1 MERKL
6 DTMDEGFRTLL
17 GMLTPRQRRRILLLL
32 GLMLV
37 GGVTE
42 LLTIGAVVP
51 FLALLAD
58 ANAVTRFPLLGEAL
72 SLLGASSRA
81 DQLLA
86 LTLAF
91 MAATL
96 VAAALRLLLTW
107 GTQRFAMRFGHHLAA
122 EIHRRTLLQPYDWHV
137 RHRSSVTISTLDQV
151 QQLLFTVIL
160 PLLQGLSATSLAL
173 FIVVAL
179 LAINPL
185 TALVAALGVGALYL
199 AISMLTRRRIRRA
212 ARIIGKAHV
221 ERVRLVQESL
231 GAIRDIIIDGSQ
243 DRYHDAFSKVDL
255 RLNKARA
262 RLSVVAQTP
271 RFLIEAVGMIAI
283 AGLALLL
290 AGRPGGLAA
299 ALPMLG
305 ALALGAHR
313 LLPLVQQIY
322 QAYTSL
328 SGNSQVV
335 GQVARQL
342 ALPLPPPQAEPAA
355 RLPLDDRIEL
365 RQVGYSYPSRP
376 VQVLR
381 SIDMT
386 IPKGAKVALAGRTG
400 SGKSTLADLVM
411 GLIAPDE
418 GMILIDGT
426 PLTPQNVRAWQNN
439 IAHVSQTIFLSDASI
454 ASNIALGRPGQL
466 DMDRVRSA
474 AQEAALDDFI
484 EGLPQGYETEVG
496 ERGVQLSGGQRQRL
510 GLARAFYK
518 RAPFLVLDE
527 ATSALDPETEAAI
540 LQALDGFVANGGTLL
555 LIAHRPTTLAA
566 CDMVVRLDGG
576 RLVPAGSTADPAM
589 RALP

>member
-1 MERKL
+1 
-6 DTMDEGFRTLL
+6 
-17 GMLTPRQRRRILLLL
+17 MLTPRQRRRILLLL
-32 GLMLV
+32 ALMLV
-37 GGVTE
+37 GGVAE

-58 ANAVTRFPLLGEAL
+58 AGAVTRFPVLGDLL
-72 SLLGASSRA
+72 SLLGANSRG

-122 EIHRRTLLQPYDWHV
+122 EIHRRTLLQPYEWHV

-160 PLLQGLSATSLAL
+160 PLLQGLAATLVAL
-173 FIVVAL
+173 FIVAAL
-179 LAINPL
+179 IAIDPL
-185 TALVAALGVGALYL
+185 TAVIAAVSVGTLYL
-199 AISMLTRRRIRRA
+199 GMSVLTRSRIRRA
-212 ARIIGKAHV
+212 ARTIGKAHV

-231 GAIRDIIIDGSQ
+231 GGIRDIIIDGSQ
-243 DRYHDAFSKVDL
+243 DRYHDTFRKVDL

-262 RLSVVAQTP
+262 RLSVIAQTP

-290 AGRPGGLAA
+290 AGRAGGLPA
-299 ALPMLG
+299 ALPVLG

-313 LLPLVQQIY
+313 LLPLIQQIY
-322 QAYTSL
+322 QTCTNL
-328 SGNSQVV
+328 SGNRQVV
-335 GQVARQL
+335 AQVARQL
-342 ALPLPPPQAEPAA
+342 ALPLPPPQSGAA
-355 RLPLDDRIEL
+355 TLLPFHDRIEL
-365 RQVGYSYPSRP
+365 RQVAYSYPARA

-381 SIDMT
+381 AIDLT
-386 IPKGAKVALAGRTG
+386 IFKGTKIALAGRTG

-411 GLIAPDE
+411 GLIKPDE
-418 GMILIDGT
+418 GAIVIDGT
-426 PLTPQNVRAWQNN
+426 PLTDRNVRAWQNN

-454 ASNIALGRPGQL
+454 ASNIALGRLEQP
-466 DMDRVRSA
+466 DMDRVRA
-474 AQEAALDDFI
+474 AAREAALDEFI
-484 EGLPQGYETEVG
+484 QSLPDGYETQVG

-510 GLARAFYK
+510 GLARALYK
-518 RAPFLVLDE
+518 QAPFLVLDE

-540 LQALDGFVANGGTLL
+540 LGALDGYVARGGTLL

-566 CDMVVRLDGG
+566 CDLVVRLDAG
-576 RLVPAGSTADPAM
+576 RIVSVESSEGPQ
-589 RALP
+589 RCALP

>member
-1 MERKL
+1 
-6 DTMDEGFRTLL
+6 MDQGLRTLL
-17 GMLTPRQRRRILLLL
+17 QMLTPRQRRRILLLL
-32 GLMLV
+32 ALMLV
-37 GGVTE
+37 GGVSE

-58 ANAVTRFPLLGEAL
+58 ADAVTRFPVLGETL
-72 SLLGASSRA
+72 SLLGATSRG

-96 VAAALRLLLTW
+96 VAAALRILLAW

-122 EIHRRTLLQPYDWHV
+122 EIHRRTLLQPYSWHV

-160 PLLQGLSATSLAL
+160 PLLQGLSATLIAL
-173 FIVVAL
+173 FIVAAL
-179 LAINPL
+179 IAVDPL
-185 TALVAALGVGALYL
+185 TAFSAAAGVGTLYFG
-199 AISMLTRRRIRRA
+199 ISMLTRSRIRRA

-231 GAIRDIIIDGSQ
+231 GGIRDIIIDGSQ
-243 DRYHDAFSKVDL
+243 DRYHDAFRTVDL

-262 RLSVVAQTP
+262 RLSVIAQTP

-290 AGRPGGLAA
+290 AGRAGGIAA
-299 ALPMLG
+299 ALPVLG

-313 LLPLVQQIY
+313 LLPLIQQIY
-322 QAYTSL
+322 QTYTNL
-328 SGNSQVV
+328 SGNSQIV
-335 GQVARQL
+335 GQVAQQL
-342 ALPLPPPQAEPAA
+342 ALPLPPAQAEPAK
-355 RLPLDDRIEL
+355 RLPFHDRIEI
-365 RQVGYSYPSRP
+365 RQVAYSYPTRP

-381 SIDMT
+381 GIDMT
-386 IPKGAKVALAGRTG
+386 IPRGAKFALAGRTG

-418 GMILIDGT
+418 GSILVDGI
-426 PLTPQNVRAWQNN
+426 PLTDRNVRAWQNN

-454 ASNIALGRPGQL
+454 ASNIALGRPDQL
-466 DMDRVRSA
+466 DTERVRA
-474 AQEAALDDFI
+474 AAREAALDDFI
-484 EGLPQGYETEVG
+484 QSLPEGYETQVG

-510 GLARAFYK
+510 GLARALYK
-518 RAPFLVLDE
+518 QAPFLVLDE

-540 LQALDGFVANGGTLL
+540 LGALDGYVAKGGTLL
-555 LIAHRPTTLAA
+555 LIAHRSSTLAA
-566 CDMVVRLDGG
+566 CDLIVRLEAG
-576 RLVPAGSTADPAM
+576 RIVSVQSTGDPER